1 MPEQPPLPG
10 PTLDDARNEVGRV
23 LSDHFAEDRI
33 SVEEFERRLE
43 LTFKAT
49 TVAAVRAQLADL
61 PDPAA
66 PGDGVTPYSE
76 PATSV
81 DSRVE
86 RKASKTLV
94 AFMSGVLR
102 RGRWNVPKRLN
113 VIAFMG
119 GVDLDM
125 HEARIGPGETNIR
138 VLAFMGGAEIKVP
151 ADVRVE
157 CEGMAFM
164 GGFDD
169 RTSDPTYPSASAPVI
184 RITGFAFMGGVEVKV
199 SKAR

>member
-10 PTLDDARNEVGRV
+10 PTLEGAREEVGRV

-49 TVAAVRAQLADL
+49 TVDAVRAQLVGIPAD
-61 PDPAA
+61 A
-66 PGDGVTPYSE
+66 PGDDMEPYSS
-76 PATSV
+76 PAAAV
-81 DSRVE
+81 DLRTD
-86 RKASKTLV
+86 RKASKNLL
-94 AFMSGVLR
+94 ALMSGIVR
-102 RGRWNVPKRLN
+102 RGRWNVPKQLN
-113 VIAFMG
+113 VVAVMG
-119 GVDLDM
+119 GVELDM
-125 HEARIGPGETNIR
+125 HEARMGPGETTIS
-138 VLAFMGGAEIKVP
+138 VFAFMGGVEIKIP
-151 ADVRVE
+151 PNVRVE
-157 CEGMAFM
+157 CEGTAFM

-169 RTSDPTYPSASAPVI
+169 RTSEPSDPHPNAPVL

>member
-10 PTLDDARNEVGRV
+10 PTLEDARNEVGRV

-49 TVAAVRAQLADL
+49 TVDAVRAQLAGIATGA
-61 PDPAA
+61 PESGVAPYAPA
-66 PGDGVTPYSE
+66 
-76 PATSV
+76 PAYVESQ
-81 DSRVE
+81 VE
-86 RKASKTLV
+86 RKATKTMLAV
-94 AFMSGVLR
+94 MSGVVR
-102 RGRWNVPKRLN
+102 RGRWNVPKSLN
-113 VIAFMG
+113 IIAVMG

-125 HEARIGPGETNIR
+125 HEARLGRETHIN
-138 VLAFMGGAEIKVP
+138 VFAFMGGAEIKVP

-157 CEGMAFM
+157 CEGTAFM

-169 RTSDPTYPSASAPVI
+169 RTSEPAYPGPNAPVI

-199 SKAR
+199 TRAR